1 MTAKRFSQSP
11 TNVAQLIKSELLFT
25 LSVNI
30 SCTANV
36 LCPIWQD
43 GFVHF
48 RPLGFQTPGFSSS
61 FVLLA
66 TAFIATSSLN
76 AKGIFFLFFLYSSF
90 IELLFETQQKSI
102 LIERQDSVV
111 RVYGIATFHF
121 SPLKKTPLQ
130 RQRQKKIFI
139 LYQRTPCSILIVWTP
154 FPQVLPTN
162 FTNKIIPAPKV
173 TLLWLPSP
181 PPL

>member
-1 MTAKRFSQSP
+1 MLLKQKCERVHILVKLQVDQQLSERDQYEVLQYAVIYLLQTRKNNLKVQMTAKRFSQRP
-11 TNVAQLIKSELLFT
+11 TNVVQLLKSELLFT
-25 LSVNI
+25 LSFISVNI

-61 FVLLA
+61 FFLLA

-90 IELLFETQQKSI
+90 IVLLYSNLIHFLQPNIFTPSLARSHPQQ
-102 LIERQDSVV
+102 
-111 RVYGIATFHF
+111 
-121 SPLKKTPLQ
+121 LK
-130 RQRQKKIFI
+130 
-139 LYQRTPCSILIVWTP
+139 P
-154 FPQVLPTN
+154 FKYSSFL
-162 FTNKIIPAPKV
+162 
-173 TLLWLPSP
+173 
-181 PPL
+181 